1 MYPGQMAIELRNA
14 ESEKRIS
21 EESRYENGTDPSTAT
36 ATEHERGMATNHP
49 HGAYCL
55 SSGEQKRHFLTVSQ
69 VYELARCG

>member
-36 ATEHERGMATNHP
+36 ATEHERGMPKNHP
-49 HGAYCL
+49 HA
-55 SSGEQKRHFLTVSQ
+55 
-69 VYELARCG
+69 